1 MPERRHQAT
10 ASSSSNRSSNNVR
23 RNLFH
28 QHLSRR
34 PTTSSTSTS
43 AETLRLDVDPES
55 DSSEIVIRDKNGEFE
70 IGDPPM
76 QSFDEQE
83 EGGNG
88 DAQEDEKERQR
99 LADAVK
105 HHQRDRNRAP
115 SEPAEL
121 LEAVRAS
128 LRAKVAALAEDN
140 WMYEAEEEQIIR

>member
-1 MPERRHQAT
+1 MPERERRQAAT
-10 ASSSSNRSSNNVR
+10 SSTTNRTTGVR

-43 AETLRLDVDPES
+43 AETLRLDIEPDS
-55 DSSEIVIRDKNGEFE
+55 DTSEIVIRDKNGEFE

-83 EGGNG
+83 EGNPEGH
-88 DAQEDEKERQR
+88 EDESRLFIYYGMGTGADQMAEERQR
-99 LADAVK
+99 LNDAVK

-115 SEPAEL
+115 SEPAGRSL
-121 LEAVRAS
+121 LVIGETS
-128 LRAKVAALAEDN
+128 
-140 WMYEAEEEQIIR
+140 

>member
-1 MPERRHQAT
+1 MPERRQAT
-10 ASSSSNRSSNNVR
+10 SSSSTHRSTNVR
-23 RNLFH
+23 RNLFQ
-28 QHLSRR
+28 QHLTRR

-55 DSSEIVIRDKNGEFE
+55 DSSDIVIRDKNGEFE
-70 IGDPPM
+70 IEDLPV
-76 QSFDEQE
+76 QTFDEQDEGAHGE
-83 EGGNG
+83 EK
-88 DAQEDEKERQR
+88 EDEKERQR

-128 LRAKVAALAEDN
+128 LRAKVNTLAEDN
-140 WMYEAEEEQIIR
+140 WMYEAEDEAALR